1 LWKSRRS
8 ALAFNLY
15 EWQEGE
21 GDTGQASCYC
31 TVTHDVTEDNA
42 FSVTIKVL
50 AWRTW
55 RADSLVTFSFSLHF
69 FHCKRREKNGRRFEK
84 LLVERFIINLVL
96 EKFTST

>member
-1 LWKSRRS
+1 MNGKRV
-8 ALAFNLY
+8 
-15 EWQEGE
+15 EG
-21 GDTGQASCYC
+21 TRTSCYC

-55 RADSLVTFSFSLHF
+55 RPDSFVTSSFSLHF
-69 FHCKRREKNGRRFEK
+69 FFVNVEKNGRRFEK
-84 LLVERFIINLVL
+84 LLAERFIINLVL